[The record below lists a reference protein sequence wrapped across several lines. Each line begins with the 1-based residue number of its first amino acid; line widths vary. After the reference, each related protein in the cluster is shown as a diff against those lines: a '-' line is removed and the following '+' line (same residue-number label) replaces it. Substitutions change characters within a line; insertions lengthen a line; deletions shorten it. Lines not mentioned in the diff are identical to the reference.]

1 MVVFQNVLLIVV
13 TDNSIVNRISVS
25 ERVMMTLKAS
35 VVRDLIVATDP
46 GAAATRHEDE
56 ENESYE

>member
-35 VVRDLIVATDP
+35 VVRDFIVATDP
-46 GAAATRHEDE
+46 GAAATRHEDK
-56 ENESYE
+56 